1 MAVSDER
8 SLLPAGFPL
17 TLQLFS
23 EPPQS
28 TLLPHDPAVGVAASI
43 LAVVPPPPGTAPS
56 QCPHVD
62 ASVLQTSVSPATGE
76 GRTGTLSR
84 RP

>member
-8 SLLPAGFPL
+8 SLLPAGFRNPSVIFG
-17 TLQLFS
+17 TAS
-23 EPPQS
+23 EY
-28 TLLPHDPAVGVAASI
+28 TIASRSGGRCGRLNI
-43 LAVVPPPPGTAPS
+43 GRGSPPPGTAPS

-62 ASVLQTSVSPATGE
+62 GSVLRTSASPATGE

>member
-8 SLLPAGFPL
+8 SLLPAGFRNPSVIFG
-17 TLQLFS
+17 TAS
-23 EPPQS
+23 EYTIAS
-28 TLLPHDPAVGVAASI
+28 RSGGRCGRSNIGRGSLPR
-43 LAVVPPPPGTAPS
+43 TAPS

-62 ASVLQTSVSPATGE
+62 ASVLRTSASPATGE